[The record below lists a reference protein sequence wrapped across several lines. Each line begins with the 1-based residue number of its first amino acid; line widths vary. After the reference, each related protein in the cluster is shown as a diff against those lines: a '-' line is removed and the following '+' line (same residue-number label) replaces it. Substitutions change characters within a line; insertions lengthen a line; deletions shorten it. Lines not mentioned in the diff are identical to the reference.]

1 MERHPTAVAQKTAR
15 FEKWP
20 RESLLLFTRLK
31 TKKENKNTTQK
42 TERYVRLLERF
53 LKTEDKDRKME
64 DIPGI
69 KLNEYISQFIISVRI
84 KDGNEY

>member
-1 MERHPTAVAQKTAR
+1 MAEGKFA
-15 FEKWP
+15 
-20 RESLLLFTRLK
+20 SLFSVEEFISDQ
-31 TKKENKNTTQK
+31 ENKNTTQK

-69 KLNEYISQFIISVRI
+69 KLNEYISQFIISVCT